1 MKRYNENR
9 NIVITSYK
17 SAIILLHVRLAHLLP
32 GKQRTVKKAVNNTV
46 ANLINSSHCHLVFP
60 EAAPSARG

>member
-46 ANLINSSHCHLVFP
+46 PNLINSSHCHLVFP